1 MSDPKQDRRTTVL
14 VVDDNPDNIQIVA
27 ALLQELSVA
36 VAFATDGESAISL
49 CGEQLFSAVLLD
61 VMMPGL
67 DGFETCRRIKCSP
80 EYKDVPV
87 VFLTAKQDKESVVR
101 GFEVGGVDYITK
113 PIFGPELIT
122 RLEAQLRYRDQQ
134 LQLEEINVRLNHEI
148 LKAMEIEGELRKSQE
163 ELRETNRSL
172 EELATT
178 DGLTGLLNR
187 RELERYLIDEVGRV
201 ERGGASF
208 SVVLADIDF
217 FKRVNDTYGHD
228 CGDVALTTV
237 ADILKRE
244 TRTVDKVS
252 RWGGEEF
259 LLFLPRTS
267 PTEAVLVADKL
278 RRIVEETPMRCD
290 GGAFSITMT
299 LGVAWFERGSTIDVL
314 LRVVDGALYRGK
326 SDGRNRVVRADED
339 S

>member
-1 MSDPKQDRRTTVL
+1 MTERNRDKRHTVL

-27 ALLQELSVA
+27 ALLQDLSVA
-36 VAFATDGESAISL
+36 IAFAIDGESALSL
-49 CGEQLFSAVLLD
+49 CNERLFSAVLLD

-67 DGFETCRRIKCSP
+67 DGFETCRRIKCNP

-87 VFLTAKQDKESVVR
+87 VFLTAKEDKESVVR

-122 RLEAQLRYRDQQ
+122 RLESQLRFRDQK

-148 LKAMEIEGELRKSQE
+148 LKAMEIEAELRKSQD
-163 ELRETNRSL
+163 ELQETNRRL

-187 RELERYLIDEVGRV
+187 REVERYLIDEVGRA
-201 ERGGASF
+201 ERGAASF
-208 SVVLADIDF
+208 SVALADIDF
-217 FKRVNDTYGHD
+217 FKRVNDSHGHD
-228 CGDVALTTV
+228 CGDLALTTV

-244 TRTVDKVS
+244 TRTVDKVA

-267 PTEAVLVADKL
+267 PTEAALVAEKL
-278 RRIVEETPMRCD
+278 RRLIETTPMRCE
-290 GGAFSITMT
+290 GGTFTVTMT
-299 LGVAWFERGSTIDVL
+299 FGIAWFERGSTIDAL
-314 LRVVDGALYRGK
+314 LRVVDRALYQGK
-326 SDGRNRVVRADED
+326 SEGRNRVVRADERV
-339 S
+339 